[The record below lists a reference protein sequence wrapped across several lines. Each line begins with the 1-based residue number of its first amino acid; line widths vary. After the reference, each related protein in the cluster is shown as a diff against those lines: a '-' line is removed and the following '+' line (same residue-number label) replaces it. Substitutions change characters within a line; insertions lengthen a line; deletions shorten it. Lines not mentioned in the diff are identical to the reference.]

1 VGEYTAGWIKRGPT
15 GVIGTNKP
23 DALETVECMMED
35 LAAGRHLD
43 PAEPDAQAVERLIR
57 ERQPKH
63 FTYRDWLKL
72 DELEVG
78 LGRSK
83 GRPRVKFTRVE
94 DMHSA
99 LGRS

>member
-1 VGEYTAGWIKRGPT
+1 MRLGVEGELGRG
-15 GVIGTNKP
+15 GRQI
-23 DALETVECMMED
+23 ED
-35 LAAGRHLD
+35 WAFGLTT
-43 PAEPDAQAVERLIR
+43 R